1 MVRRNPYKM
10 KLKKKDE
17 ERKKEEEATRVFL
30 EWERKIKNKKKRET
44 YADSI
49 PGVVFFFCSKQSI

>member
-10 KLKKKDE
+10 KLKKKRRE
-17 ERKKEEEATRVFL
+17 EKKRKEATLKGKKEEQ
-30 EWERKIKNKKKRET
+30 KKRET

-49 PGVVFFFCSKQSI
+49 PGVVFFFCSK